1 MLEWIRFAIAAAFI
15 VGGLA
20 IAAIAIFGTYRF
32 KYVLN
37 RMHAAALVDTL
48 VILLSLIGLMFLSG
62 EVFASTSET
71 VFVTLKLL
79 LVVLFLWFASPVS
92 SHLIS
97 RLEVTTNE
105 KVKDECEVQES

>member
-1 MLEWIRFAIAAAFI
+1 MLEWIHFCIGALFI
-15 VGGLA
+15 IGGIT
-20 IAAIAIFGTYRF
+20 IAAIATFGTYRF

-48 VILLSLIGLMFLSG
+48 AILLSLIGLMFLSAN
-62 EVFASTSET
+62 VFDTTSET
-71 VFVTLKLL
+71 VFIILKLL

-105 KVKDECEVQES
+105 KVKDECEVQE